1 MTMLAHLL
9 AQLSPNLGS
18 SLQAAVSQRHSLRD
32 RLSLYRMQ
40 DRPLSIPSFLLEAVA
55 DDRGRISISLDH

>member
-18 SLQAAVSQRHSLRD
+18 SLQAAVSQRRSLRGH
-32 RLSLYRMQ
+32 LSLYRMQ
-40 DRPLSIPSFLLEAVA
+40 DRLLLIPRFLLGAVA
-55 DDRGRISISLDH
+55 GDQGQISISLDR